1 MLFFDAMI
9 CFGVWRRTR
18 RCDERTVAFVC
29 STIKIRT
36 MTHTAVLWLDCTNHL
51 PTDRPARPLSTA
63 TLVAT
68 PRRERVVSTNTDMS
82 YIHPYLHMYT
92 HAHRTKNKTKQ
103 EKLKAKEASS
113 ATSIMASSLKSTLG
127 SLFESSS
134 TAAAPPAST
143 AAAATATPSRQ
154 QSLSATSSVRSTS
167 GSFALLSPVRG
178 GDAPATAAAA
188 AGGAGAMGAPS
199 PSMLGRFSAMKSQMP
214 SLRDL
219 LFDDAQGPSG
229 SASGSRA
236 SSRHG
241 GGGGGGSRH
250 SKLPSSSNR
259 PPSESGVTVR
269 AFFLLMNAR

>member
-1 MLFFDAMI
+1 
-9 CFGVWRRTR
+9 
-18 RCDERTVAFVC
+18 
-29 STIKIRT
+29 
-36 MTHTAVLWLDCTNHL
+36 
-51 PTDRPARPLSTA
+51 
-63 TLVAT
+63 
-68 PRRERVVSTNTDMS
+68 
-82 YIHPYLHMYT
+82 MYT

-178 GDAPATAAAA
+178 GDAPAAAA

-219 LFDDAQGPSG
+219 LFDDAQGLSG

-269 AFFLLMNAR
+269 AFFWLMNAR